1 LFLVLIIHVFWD
13 NFGWQVFIS
22 YVQDLFGHCKF
33 NFTNYISFP
42 HLHCIFFNT
51 LHHFLIFKIFFLN
64 V

>member
-33 NFTNYISFP
+33 NFTNYIFICTFALYFFQHIAS
-42 HLHCIFFNT
+42 FFN
-51 LHHFLIFKIFFLN
+51 F
-64 V
+64 